1 VACFREQDEGD
12 WHVNE
17 SKTETEA
24 ATDWSALRKSTE
36 SEHEG
41 SEWSAIQYDTLV
53 NLIKH
58 VDDQLD
64 RTNRYHILAIGGLIP
79 TLAVL
84 LKMQFPLYTHLGLLS
99 LGVALGVRW
108 LTLTSKLNLEKLC
121 WVSVARRV
129 EKRLFSDGTG
139 LFKAQQMFFSDLPA
153 YVSSSDRL
161 IMRRL
166 GTRRLYF
173 LSAMLVVLALVAGSL
188 AALGGLVNLPF

>member
-1 VACFREQDEGD
+1 M
-12 WHVNE
+12 NE
-17 SKTETEA
+17 SKTSAEA
-24 ATDWSALRKSTE
+24 ATDWSALRQSTE
-36 SEHEG
+36 SAHEG
-41 SEWSAIQYDTLV
+41 SEWSANQYDTLV

-58 VDDQLD
+58 VDDQLG
-64 RTNRYHILAIGGLIP
+64 RTNRYHILAIGGTIP
-79 TLAVL
+79 ILAVL
-84 LKMQFPLYTHLGLLS
+84 VKLQFSLYTHLGLLS

-121 WVSVARRV
+121 WVSVARQV

-139 LFKAQQMFFSDLPA
+139 PFTAQKMFFSDLPA

-173 LSAMLVVLALVAGSL
+173 LSVILVAFALVAGGL
-188 AALGGLVNLPF
+188 AALGGLVNLPL